1 MNDGRVCA
9 RCCVRV
15 CLCACVYVCVM
26 HVGEAVFQLVAPR
39 GQFPFRSP
47 PVRACVRACG
57 FCAMVCVCERGGKSC
72 WLRRGWGGESFS
84 HVPHCN
90 SSELNNDFYK
100 TAVDIFSATTIVPCS
115 YLGDGWGF

>member
-26 HVGEAVFQLVAPR
+26 HVGEAVFQLLAPR

-47 PVRACVRACG
+47 PVRAYVRACVWVLCHG
-57 FCAMVCVCERGGKSC
+57 LCMRARGEVMLAKER
-72 WLRRGWGGESFS
+72 LGWRVIQSRAS
-84 HVPHCN
+84 
-90 SSELNNDFYK
+90 L
-100 TAVDIFSATTIVPCS
+100 
-115 YLGDGWGF
+115 